1 MSQPQQIV
9 LCTCPDPETADRL
22 AAAAVDRRQAAC
34 VNIVPGLTS
43 VFRWEGRVEREAEV
57 LLVIKTTAAGYP
69 ALERTLCEL
78 HPYELP
84 EVVAVDIETGLS
96 GFLRWMDESVESE

>member
-1 MSQPQQIV
+1 MSKPQQIV
-9 LCTCPDPETADRL
+9 LCTCPDSETADRL
-22 AAAAVDRRQAAC
+22 AAAVVERRLAAC

-43 VFRWEGRVEREAEV
+43 VFRWQGRVERDGEV
-57 LLVIKTTAAGYP
+57 LLLIKTTAAGYP

-84 EVVAVDIETGLS
+84 EVIAVDIETGLA
-96 GFLRWMDESVESE
+96 GFLRWMDESVELQ